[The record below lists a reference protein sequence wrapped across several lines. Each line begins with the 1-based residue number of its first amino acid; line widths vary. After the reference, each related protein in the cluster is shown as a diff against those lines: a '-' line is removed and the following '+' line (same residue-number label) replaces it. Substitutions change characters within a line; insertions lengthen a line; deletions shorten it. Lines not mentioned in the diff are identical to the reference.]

1 MKGISAISLH
11 SSVRI
16 GTCLSRRFSGQGHR
30 GVGKIGQ
37 RYQHQYGSL
46 SIVPPCQSFTGNGG
60 GGGGFVGGG
69 GGDWGDDPEEGG
81 SNRFDIL
88 SFIFGIVCLALP
100 SVLVLKYK
108 ESREDKTLK
117 GYDIDPVQ
125 SLKRLVRELFEKDV
139 DLQSRLSEVE
149 HRLGIVH
156 DAQSPGLN
164 ASRVSS
170 SGHDQTNRLAAPRD
184 PSSTSGMLRSVGGRL
199 TLGGGFLWS
208 DIREESNLDAVVDT
222 GVQLGTVLTLQSR
235 GQCRGGKDFIV
246 ADVDIDGGSQE
257 QFNLQKV
264 LYSCGVSEH
273 LRLMFAPFGARGN
286 DVTYTLNP
294 FAGRGLTAGTSE
306 GIPLLHSRGRGSV
319 IGGTLS
325 SSRIWT
331 TGAFFRNEEDS
342 AEKALVQVIAA
353 PTKQFSVGVSLLEV
367 QGQESSKIVQYADML
382 LNSILRRN
390 SDSTRSQP
398 ASQALELGANFALS
412 VGNDFAIHGWAVT
425 DSPDKLISNTT
436 IWNLSF
442 GDKVRNS
449 DGASMIPRW
458 VASIGKT
465 SRNTTDTSQSM
476 IPDTLE
482 FSTEFDLGNGFTCH
496 PGMVAVR
503 DQNDTWTVLA
513 GAKAVWDF

>member
-1 MKGISAISLH
+1 M
-11 SSVRI
+11 
-16 GTCLSRRFSGQGHR
+16 T
-30 GVGKIGQ
+30 
-37 RYQHQYGSL
+37 
-46 SIVPPCQSFTGNGG
+46 
-60 GGGGFVGGG
+60 
-69 GGDWGDDPEEGG
+69 
-81 SNRFDIL
+81 
-88 SFIFGIVCLALP
+88 
-100 SVLVLKYK
+100 
-108 ESREDKTLK
+108 
-117 GYDIDPVQ
+117 
-125 SLKRLVRELFEKDV
+125 
-139 DLQSRLSEVE
+139 
-149 HRLGIVH
+149 
-156 DAQSPGLN
+156 
-164 ASRVSS
+164 
-170 SGHDQTNRLAAPRD
+170 APRD
-184 PSSTSGMLRSVGGRL
+184 PSSTSGLLRSVGGRL

-208 DIREESNLDAVVDT
+208 DAREESNLDAVVDT

-246 ADVDIDGGSQE
+246 ADVDIDGASQE

-264 LYSCGVSEH
+264 LYSCGVSEN
-273 LRLMFAPFGARGN
+273 LRLMFAPFGAKGN

-294 FAGRGLTAGTSE
+294 FAGRGLTTGTSE

-325 SSRIWT
+325 SPRIWA

-353 PTKQFSVGVSLLEV
+353 PTKQLSVGVSLLEV
-367 QGQESSKIVQYADML
+367 QGQESSKIIKYADML

-390 SDSTRSQP
+390 SDSTRGQSTSQP
-398 ASQALELGANFALS
+398 LELGANFALS

-425 DSPDKLISNTT
+425 DSPDTLISNTT
-436 IWNLSF
+436 TWNLSF

-449 DGASMIPRW
+449 EGASMIPRW
-458 VASIGKT
+458 VASIGK
-465 SRNTTDTSQSM
+465 SSKNTTDTSQSM

-482 FSTEFDLGNGFTCH
+482 FSTEFDLGNGVTCH